1 MKLGYKGIVV
11 GAMAI
16 VVLLVGTMDAVA
28 QLPILTRE
36 LQLQPAG
43 AGNTTS
49 ITKASNDGGLVI
61 TNIPLT
67 ATLADENVLVIGPS
81 SNVVTRM
88 AMSTITQGTAW
99 GLSGN
104 TGINGATN
112 YLGTTD
118 NQPLVIK
125 TFGAERMRIASSG
138 LVGIGENDPGNM
150 LHVTGTTTG
159 QGITIENT
167 AGAATL
173 RMSNNAN
180 EQYTIT
186 QTGGASSKLEFAG
199 ATTVIAV
206 SEAGLDL
213 SEPLR
218 VNTNTGFDAGDA
230 GDVLISAGSTNPPQ
244 WQSLSAA
251 IGIRAVGRAQTGP
264 TAGSPSPANTV
275 EVTGVTDL
283 GANDAIIVTIEGSN
297 SVVVPAVTART
308 AGANG
313 SFTITFSGTYT
324 GYVNYMVIGQVT
336 P

>member
-1 MKLGYKGIVV
+1 MKLGYKCIVV
-11 GAMAI
+11 GAMVAV
-16 VVLLVGTMDAVA
+16 VVLSGTTDAVA

-104 TGINGATN
+104 TGTNGTSN

-138 LVGIGENDPGNM
+138 LVGIGENDPGNI

-173 RMSNNAN
+173 RLSNNAT

-186 QTGGASSKLEFAG
+186 QTGGAASKLEFAG
-199 ATTVIAV
+199 TATVMDISA
-206 SEAGLDL
+206 AGLAVHK
-213 SEPLR
+213 PLLMG
-218 VNTNTGFDAGDA
+218 TDAGAD
-230 GDVLISAGSTNPPQ
+230 GNVLVSKGNSATPQ
-244 WQSLSAA
+244 WQSLNQA
-251 IGIRAVGRAQTGP
+251 IGIRAVGRVQTGSVPGPP
-264 TAGSPSPANTV
+264 TPASSIT
-275 EVTGVTDL
+275 VTGVTAL
-283 GANDAIIVTIEGSN
+283 TATDAIIVTIEGAD
-297 SVVVPAVTART
+297 SVVVPAVTSRT
-308 AGANG
+308 AGVG
-313 SFTITFSGTYT
+313 FTITFSGTYT
-324 GYVNYMVIGQVT
+324 GHVNYMVIGQVT